1 MVRRF
6 KKAPGI
12 CYLCLNVGGGDR
24 TIHDGEIL
32 VGDQWANFLG
42 EGLVELKMVLASSS
56 PKAKPRPPARLEDS
70 GGVTRASDVLSAAS
84 LVGSGRAKKVV
95 VGGPLPEKPKEEE
108 KITGVP
114 AGKGDSSCPPPVH
127 TGMGIHDSGD
137 GPEEPRDD
145 GGMTKASD
153 ILSAAQLVGGRL
165 TEKPK
170 IEETKDDESEFVAT
184 KSANDGGVTKSSG
197 VSAMPRKRGRPR
209 KKK

>member
-95 VGGPLPEKPKEEE
+95 VGGPLPEKPKAVFEE
-108 KITGVP
+108 
-114 AGKGDSSCPPPVH
+114 
-127 TGMGIHDSGD
+127 
-137 GPEEPRDD
+137 EEPRDD
-145 GGMTKASD
+145 GGMTRASD

-197 VSAMPRKRGRPR
+197 VFAMPRKRGRPR